1 MVAWVFQWHNF
12 AMRTFFVGSDD
23 CDGGQKEAPPSQS
36 RPTPSIFSHVLA
48 QRRRIFPR
56 IQLGQP
62 RLFYLWMIIFDL
74 ISFELLDKTGTVLLN
89 SKMVNQ
95 FSTMTFPWFNSDSS
109 IRIPCHRPPWPTS
122 ILEMMIL
129 MKQIIFYKGESN
141 PILTPECFSKSKRSW
156 VKAKRV
162 QDSSQIPKPFG
173 INFQTPYR
181 KHNIHRESRGFGFFP
196 IPTRAAP
203 AGYPARLTIRVL
215 CFLFLIVVY
224 MSNQKLKSK

>member
-1 MVAWVFQWHNF
+1 
-12 AMRTFFVGSDD
+12 
-23 CDGGQKEAPPSQS
+23 
-36 RPTPSIFSHVLA
+36 
-48 QRRRIFPR
+48 
-56 IQLGQP
+56 
-62 RLFYLWMIIFDL
+62 
-74 ISFELLDKTGTVLLN
+74 
-89 SKMVNQ
+89 
-95 FSTMTFPWFNSDSS
+95 
-109 IRIPCHRPPWPTS
+109 
-122 ILEMMIL
+122 

-181 KHNIHRESRGFGFFP
+181 KHNIHRESRGFGFSP

-215 CFLFLIVVY
+215 CFLFLFV
-224 MSNQKLKSK
+224 KSEVKNLALFSHKSCQRSLLFDSAEKSSQLPVLHFSENHRVGFHFCIHPFFQFISRKSRL